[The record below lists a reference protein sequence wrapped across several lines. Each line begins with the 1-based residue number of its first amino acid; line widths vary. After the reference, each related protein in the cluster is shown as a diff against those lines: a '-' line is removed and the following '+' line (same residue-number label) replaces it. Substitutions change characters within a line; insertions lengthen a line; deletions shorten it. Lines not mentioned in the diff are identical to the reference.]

1 MSTEKVPKVPKFYTC
16 DVCDYNACRK
26 SQYDRHLLTAKH
38 IKSTETQKISTKS
51 SEKISDDFQC
61 CCGRRYKERTGLW
74 KHKKKCEFSLNKNK
88 NIEIEEKKTKI
99 KPEDIY
105 CEKQMLVIEN
115 KETRLEAKIDHEELI
130 KELMKQNNEFKSM
143 LIDQNNKIMELAKE
157 GKYITNNNTNNTT
170 NNNHFNLNFF
180 LNEKCKDALNIMDFI
195 NQLKLKLSD
204 LDMVGRVGYTEGISK
219 IFIRGLKELD
229 LFKRPVHCSDLKRE
243 VLYVKDKDSW
253 EKDTDEKNKMK
264 TAIKYIAAKN
274 FKQIGEWQ
282 EENPDSDDYESKK
295 HMEYHQ
301 IIINSMGGSTVEEDD
316 KHFNKIIRNVAQEVV
331 IDKTVT

>member
-1 MSTEKVPKVPKFYTC
+1 MSTEKVPKVPVFYTC
-16 DVCDYNACRK
+16 NVCDYNTCRK

-38 IKSTETQKISTKS
+38 IKSTEFQKISTKS
-51 SEKISDDFQC
+51 SEKNSDDFQC
-61 CCGRRYKERTGLW
+61 CCGRSYKERTGLW
-74 KHKKKCEFSLNKNK
+74 KHKKKCEFSLNKET
-88 NIEIEEKKTKI
+88 EIEEKKIKI
-99 KPEDIY
+99 KSEDIY

-115 KETRLEAKIDHEELI
+115 KETRIDAKIDHEELI

-143 LIDQNNKIMELAKE
+143 LVDQNNKIMELAKE

-282 EENPDSDDYESKK
+282 EENPESDDYESKK

-301 IIINSMGGSTVEEDD
+301 IIINSMGGSTEEEDD

-331 IDKTVT
+331 IDKTVA